1 MLAWLAAWLKQVIAV
16 VLLAG
21 LIDLLLPNK
30 AMQRYVRL
38 VAGLIILLTIMS
50 PIIHLLQG
58 DFDTKLKESFEQWQ
72 HVEPGKE
79 YKMPTLQDIETK
91 AERLKNNQQDAA
103 ASLTEKQLAV
113 EMRSELERAAGLR
126 VASVRVQ
133 LEGYRQG
140 KDPYINAVEV
150 VLAAT
155 TAPEEKV
162 TDDAKGQPESDKKIS
177 PAVEIEPVTPVI
189 VQVEPVR
196 SSDQSRDTS
205 EAEPPDKSEASTV
218 VTEQVA
224 DTVRAVLRQG
234 WAVKPQSIKIQ
245 MAATDG
251 KQAEKE

>member
-72 HVEPGKE
+72 QVEPGKE
-79 YKMPTLQDIETK
+79 YKMPTLQDIEEQ
-91 AERLKNNQQDAA
+91 AERLKNKQQEAA

-113 EMRSELERAAGLR
+113 EMRSELERAAGLH

-133 LEGYRQG
+133 LEGYRKG
-140 KDPYINAVEV
+140 ENPSIHAVEV
-150 VLAAT
+150 VLAAPM
-155 TAPEEKV
+155 ASDEKG
-162 TDDAKGQPESDKKIS
+162 TDDAAKEKSESEGNIS
-177 PAVEIEPVTPVI
+177 PEVTVEPVMPVI
-189 VQVEPVR
+189 VHVEPIR
-196 SSDQSRDTS
+196 SSKQSKDTS
-205 EAEPPDKSEASTV
+205 RSEHADNVSTA
-218 VTEQVA
+218 VTERIA
-224 DTVRAVLRQG
+224 DTVRTVLRQG
-234 WAVKPQSIKIQ
+234 WAVKPQSITIQ
-245 MAATDG
+245 MAAMDG
-251 KQAEKE
+251 KQVEKE